1 MSETNWLE
9 IESKNHIKVI
19 NNTKI
24 NKQDEKIAIR
34 VERSLL
40 RKIKAIS
47 MGSISY
53 AVCSLADYALND
65 VIKNKKH
72 LVLKREKTGNV
83 SYQLR
88 DYSDSDTNHIS

>member
-1 MSETNWLE
+1 M
-9 IESKNHIKVI
+9 I
-19 NNTKI
+19 NDTKI

-65 VIKNKKH
+65 VIKNKKTSCSQERKQAMC
-72 LVLKREKTGNV
+72 L
-83 SYQLR
+83 
-88 DYSDSDTNHIS
+88 IS

>member
-19 NNTKI
+19 NDTKI

-40 RKIKAIS
+40 RKIKDIS

-65 VIKNKKH
+65 VIKNKNI
-72 LVLKREKTGNV
+72 LFSRERK
-83 SYQLR
+83 QAMCL
-88 DYSDSDTNHIS
+88 IS